1 MSSASPL
8 MGDKNAVVPEGEH
21 EATPTGVTESRRDE
35 ETPGTGEE
43 GVVVAGKE
51 GTVTVETDEEEDNLT
66 KEVKFPDDLS
76 DGSEKE
82 EGEIDEEEE
91 EDLKKSSSPQQ
102 PPESIE
108 PALQG
113 DPFIKPKS
121 RHAAVA
127 NASQRGVPVGDD
139 YRKVKELL
147 MFGDSSS
154 KDSNFCSIWFGRVT
168 QWAMEKLI
176 E

>member
-1 MSSASPL
+1 MSIAEEFKAKVHSTLTSPQAQPILPLRTTLRRPMRLRSSPPLCCPPRGGGGGGGGLEVGSDAMSSASPL

-91 EDLKKSSSPQQ
+91 EDLKKSCMCVCVCVCGCGC
-102 PPESIE
+102 I
-108 PALQG
+108 
-113 DPFIKPKS
+113 
-121 RHAAVA
+121 V
-127 NASQRGVPVGDD
+127 
-139 YRKVKELL
+139 
-147 MFGDSSS
+147 
-154 KDSNFCSIWFGRVT
+154 
-168 QWAMEKLI
+168 
-176 E
+176 